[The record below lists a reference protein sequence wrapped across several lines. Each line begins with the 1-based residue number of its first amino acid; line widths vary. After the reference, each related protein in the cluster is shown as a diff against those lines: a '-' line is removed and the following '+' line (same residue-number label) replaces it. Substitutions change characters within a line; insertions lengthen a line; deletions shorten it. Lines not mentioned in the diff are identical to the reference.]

1 MQEMMRVASKAV
13 VIISS
18 GTPDKRMKFFEEY
31 TDNKYKI
38 EHFELELSKL
48 AQLINILRTD
58 LKDKPLSHALK
69 DKDIFKRALTE
80 SNSAY
85 KMKICL

>member
-1 MQEMMRVASKAV
+1 MVRVSREAV

-18 GTPDKRMKFFEEY
+18 GTPEKRIKFFEEF
-31 TDNKYKI
+31 TEPLTHLWKIKI
-38 EHFELELSKL
+38 EHFEIELSKL

-69 DKDIFKRALTE
+69 DKEYFKKALLE
-80 SNSAY
+80 SNY
-85 KMKICL
+85 TD